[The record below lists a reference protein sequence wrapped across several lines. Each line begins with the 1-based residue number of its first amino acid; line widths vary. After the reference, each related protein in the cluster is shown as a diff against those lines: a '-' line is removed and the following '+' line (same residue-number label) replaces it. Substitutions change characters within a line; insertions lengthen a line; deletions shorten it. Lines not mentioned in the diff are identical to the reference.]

1 MIVSVVGVGGD
12 SECGVGDSVCGW
24 VIVSVVGECG
34 EKCDGETSG
43 IGRTLT

>member
-1 MIVSVVGVGGD
+1 MCV
-12 SECGVGDSVCGW
+12 W

-34 EKCDGETSG
+34 EKCDGGTSG